1 MNKYF
6 VNHREVTYRAYLQS
20 TEADKL
26 QFPCNDGMHFYY
38 DPTGKLIKVND
49 EWV

>member
-6 VNHREVTYRAYLQS
+6 INHREVTYREYLRS
-20 TEADKL
+20 KEADKL
-26 QFPCNDGMHFYY
+26 QFPCDSTHFYF
-38 DPTGKLIKVND
+38 DATGKLIKVND